1 MENNPNNKSKKLSFR
16 NFEFNFRFTWEDSDH
31 RYFFGVCTK
40 ADQAKFDNEAF
51 IQINKKSN
59 RSVVI
64 GRLEDVDLE
73 GFNTECKLHWVL
85 VSELA

>member
-1 MENNPNNKSKKLSFR
+1 MIHRVTVSNQFIDS
-16 NFEFNFRFTWEDSDH
+16 FRFTWEDSDH